1 MNAERWLNGMLKL
14 PDGATAFPWQWA
26 LVERLRQGDVP
37 RALDIPTG
45 LGKTATIAAWLVAL
59 ASGGAVPRRLVYVV
73 DRRAVVDQATEFA
86 EHLRSYVTA
95 NPDLQT
101 ALGLASDQA
110 LPISTLRGQFADNR
124 DWLADPSAPAIIVG
138 TVDMVG
144 SRLLFSGYGVSRKM
158 RPYQAGLLGVDALI
172 VLDESHL
179 VPPFEQLLDA
189 IAADRTQFIAPDE
202 QRRGVVRQLRLLA
215 LSATGH
221 GGPHVPTGLTDA
233 DLAHPVVKQR
243 LDAVKRLTTVDLGDA
258 ELSAE
263 LAKHAWGLT
272 GNGMKPCRIIV
283 FCNSRDTADATR
295 NLIAKLA
302 AGKADTELFVGERR
316 VHERVAAA
324 TWLRE
329 RGFIAGSA
337 VVLEK
342 PAFVIATS
350 AGEVGVD
357 LDADHMVSDLVAWER
372 MVQRLGRVNRR
383 GNGNANVV
391 VILEPDAQPDKK
403 TAAALDVKEEDREDE
418 EHVLVRKYEH
428 TAGRGQARRSALA
441 LLADGDASPGALRVL
456 KLRAASD
463 LALQKIL
470 LDATTPSP
478 LRPALS
484 RPIVDSWSL
493 TSLRDDPSR
502 PDVAPWL
509 RGFVD
514 DEPQTTIVWRALMPD
529 RADAKEA
536 ELAEFFEA
544 APAVLE
550 ETLDAP
556 TDTVVKWLLA
566 RANAVHASDGD
577 DPELAAVVLK
587 DDGTVAE
594 WYSTHEL
601 AMVGITDKRVAKG
614 KEQNLERT
622 LRGATLVLDRRF
634 GGLRGGLLAEEE
646 DSFTATSDVSVEA
659 WSSVTFHVKRCT
671 EPCDDADWHE
681 VYRFVLKHGP
691 NGEALEWLSVDHAET
706 EEERSVGNPQLL
718 DQHHSWT
725 RDEAAKLA
733 ARLRL
738 PDPVAHALCTAARL
752 HDKGKAART
761 WQRAFSAPADGVYAK
776 TIGPVRVKLLDHYR
790 HELGSLPDA
799 DRDPEVQS
807 MPVDL
812 RDLVLHLIGTHHGY
826 GRPTISASGCD
837 APPAVMESRVREVAL
852 RFLRLQEQW
861 GPWGLA
867 WLEAVLRSADQ
878 LASRRNDNRAK
889 AKVA

>member
-1 MNAERWLNGMLKL
+1 MNAERWLHGMLGL
-14 PDGATAFPWQWA
+14 RDGDTAFPWQST
-26 LVERLRQGDVP
+26 LVQRLRQGDVP
-37 RALDIPTG
+37 RSLDIPTG

-59 ASGGAVPRRLVYVV
+59 ACGGDVPRRLVYVV
-73 DRRAVVDQATEFA
+73 DRRAIVDQATEVA
-86 EHLRSYVTA
+86 EQLRRYVAA

-101 ALGLASDQA
+101 ALGLADGQA
-110 LPISTLRGQFADNR
+110 LPISTLRGQFAGTH

-138 TVDMVG
+138 TVDMIG

-158 RPYQAGLLGVDALI
+158 RPYHAALLGVDALV

-189 IAADRTQFIAPDE
+189 IAADRTQFTAPDE
-202 QRRGVVRQLRLLA
+202 QRRGVIRQLRLLA

-221 GGPHVPTGLTDA
+221 GGTHVPTGLTDA
-233 DLAHPVVKQR
+233 DLAHPTVKQR
-243 LDAVKRLTTVDLGDA
+243 LDAVKRVTTVELGED
-258 ELSAE
+258 ELSAM
-263 LAKHAWGLT
+263 LATHAWGLT
-272 GNGMKPCRIIV
+272 EGGTKPCRIIV

-295 NLIAKLA
+295 SAITKLA
-302 AGKADTELFVGERR
+302 AGNADTELFVGERR

-329 RGFIAGSA
+329 RGFIAGSTVA
-337 VVLEK
+337 LER
-342 PAFVIATS
+342 PVFVIATS

-383 GNGNANVV
+383 GHGNASVV
-391 VILEPDAQPDKK
+391 VILEPDATPDKK

-418 EHVLVRKYEH
+418 EHALVRKYEY

-441 LLADGDASPGALRVL
+441 LLADGDASPGALRRL
-456 KLRAASD
+456 KLRVASEPV
-463 LALQKIL
+463 LQKIL

-493 TSLRDDPSR
+493 TSLREDPSR
-502 PDVAPWL
+502 PDIAPWL

-514 DEPQTTIVWRALMPD
+514 DEPQTTVVWRALMPD

-536 ELAEFFEA
+536 EIAEFFEA
-544 APAVLE
+544 APPGLE

-556 TDTVVKWLLA
+556 TDTVVKWLLT
-566 RANAVHASDGD
+566 RANAMHASDGI
-577 DPELAAVVLK
+577 DPALAAVVLK
-587 DDGTVAE
+587 DDGAVAE
-594 WYSTHEL
+594 WYSTYDL
-601 AMVGITDKRVAKG
+601 ATEGISDKNVAKRR
-614 KEQNLERT
+614 EQDLERT
-622 LRGATLVLDRRF
+622 LRGVTLVLDRRF
-634 GGLRGGLLAEEE
+634 GGLRGGLLAKEE
-646 DSFTATSDVSVEA
+646 DSLPVTSDASGEA
-659 WSSVTFHVKRCT
+659 WSSITFHVKRCT
-671 EPCDDADWHE
+671 EPCDDVDWHE
-681 VYRFVLKHGP
+681 VHRFVLRHGP
-691 NGEALEWLSVDHAET
+691 NGEPVEWLSVDHAET
-706 EEERSVGNPQLL
+706 EEERSIGNPQLL
-718 DQHHSWT
+718 DEHHTWT

-733 ARLRL
+733 ERLRL
-738 PDPVAHALCTAARL
+738 PAPIAHVLCTAARL

-761 WQRAFSAPADGVYAK
+761 WQRAFSAPTDGVYAK

-799 DRDPEVQS
+799 TRDPEVQS
-807 MPVDL
+807 MPADL

-837 APPAVMESRVREVAL
+837 APPTVMETRVREVAL

-878 LASRRNDNRAK
+878 LASRRNDTRNKVGRA
-889 AKVA
+889 